1 VPSAIVAPSHQ
12 SEAAVECVCPQPQ
25 CACLDCITKIPRRKL
40 LHLAAGAAALPVLS
54 RIAGAEV
61 YPSRPVRI
69 VVGFPPGGGIDTIA
83 RLVAQWL
90 SERLGQQFFVENRA
104 GASSNIATE
113 AVARAAPDGYT
124 LLAIWT
130 GNAWNGSL
138 YGNLNFDFIRDVAPV
153 ASVVRTVAVMVV
165 NPSVPAN
172 SIPELVAYAQ
182 ANPTKINMATAGIG
196 TVGHLYGEMFKV
208 MAGVDLVLVHYRG
221 DARAI
226 TDLLGGQV
234 QVYIGGLVATI
245 EHIRAGRLRALGV
258 TTAMRSQALPDV
270 PTLGEFLPSFEASGW
285 QGLGAPKNT
294 APAIID
300 KLNREIDA
308 ALADPNFKTRLAD
321 LASSPMPMTPA
332 EFGKFIADETEK
344 WGKVIRAAS
353 IKAP

>member
-1 VPSAIVAPSHQ
+1 
-12 SEAAVECVCPQPQ
+12 
-25 CACLDCITKIPRRKL
+25 
-40 LHLAAGAAALPVLS
+40 
-54 RIAGAEV
+54 
-61 YPSRPVRI
+61 
-69 VVGFPPGGGIDTIA
+69 
-83 RLVAQWL
+83 
-90 SERLGQQFFVENRA
+90 
-104 GASSNIATE
+104 
-113 AVARAAPDGYT
+113 
-124 LLAIWT
+124 
-130 GNAWNGSL
+130 
-138 YGNLNFDFIRDVAPV
+138 
-153 ASVVRTVAVMVV
+153 MVV

-182 ANPTKINMATAGIG
+182 ANPRKINMATAGIG

-245 EHIRAGRLRALGV
+245 GHIRAGRLRALGV

-344 WGKVIRAAS
+344 WGKVIRAAN